1 MSWDQMT
8 NMKTKENIFQKTYDD
23 YLELIKDI
31 NLESI
36 SNKLGAKYEE
46 QKIIIK
52 LFNSEY
58 VISAEGI
65 NGSSGQKPSYD
76 ICIILIKYILL
87 CPEAPISDNEW
98 VSYKNF
104 KNSAP
109 LVNFF
114 SNEVEKAISHYFSEK
129 LNDLKN
135 ASHLLAGYPS
145 SLKANYDFSMQF
157 DALPMVPII
166 LLYNDSDEEFPAT
179 SSILFEAQ
187 AEKYL
192 DCECL
197 AMLGHQ
203 LFNHLKK
210 AVEE

>member
-1 MSWDQMT
+1 
-8 NMKTKENIFQKTYDD
+8 MKTKENIFQNTYDD
-23 YLELIKDI
+23 YLEMIKDI

-36 SNKLGAKYEE
+36 SDKLGAKYEE
-46 QKIIIK
+46 QNIKIK
-52 LFNSEY
+52 LFNNEY
-58 VISAEGI
+58 AISAEGI
-65 NGSSGQKPSYD
+65 CGSSGKKPSYD

-87 CPEAPISDNEW
+87 CPEAPTSDHEW
-98 VSYKNF
+98 VSYRNF

-109 LVNFF
+109 LVDYF
-114 SNEVEKAISHYFSEK
+114 SNEVEKAISNYFSEK
-129 LNDLKN
+129 LNDLQN
-135 ASHLLAGYPS
+135 ASNLLEGYPS
-145 SLKANYDFSMQF
+145 SLKANYDLAVQF
-157 DALPMVPII
+157 DALPMIPII

-179 SSILFEAQ
+179 SSIMFESQ

-203 LFNHLKK
+203 LFSHLKK